1 MFDFLKLFC
10 LDNIVIVLFEFE
22 VLGKIVG
29 FNICS
34 KLVNVVCFCVSYIY
48 KVF

>member
-10 LDNIVIVLFEFE
+10 LDNIVIVLFVEFE

-34 KLVNVVCFCVSYIY
+34 
-48 KVF
+48 